1 MVSVRG
7 PERFINSYFTAS
19 KIASCC
25 PPRTGNSE
33 PLAASATPVEVLL
46 LQQQPQETASSR
58 SKQQSRQQLLL
69 QKRQSKQLCAPRALP
84 RHLVSFGA
92 RAEVAVL
99 EQLFGFEIFASFGR
113 YEAH

>member
-7 PERFINSYFTAS
+7 PERFLNNYFTAS

-69 QKRQSKQLCAPRALP
+69 QNRPSNSCCARALF
-84 RHLVSFGA
+84 LVTSCPL
-92 RAEVAVL
+92 VL
-99 EQLFGFEIFASFGR
+99 GGRSGGFTTAFWLGYFRVLWR